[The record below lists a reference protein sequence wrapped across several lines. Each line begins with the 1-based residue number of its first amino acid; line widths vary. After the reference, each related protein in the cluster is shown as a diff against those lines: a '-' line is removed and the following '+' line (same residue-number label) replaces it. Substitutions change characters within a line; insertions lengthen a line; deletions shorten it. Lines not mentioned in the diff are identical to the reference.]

1 MKKRMKRV
9 LSLLMCSAIV
19 LTHTITYAEEM
30 VSSTLP
36 AETEVIVDTGSSSGT
51 IYVEIPE
58 PEATAAP
65 PIVEAAATPE
75 TLVPEPAAA
84 PTATVPE
91 TTAEVGDPTP
101 LPAEP
106 TVPET
111 TAPTESLHEPI
122 ENIPTEVPNDVKD
135 MITDSCENIPET
147 SVTGSAS
154 GTTSPDGVS
163 TTTSTTTI
171 TGSDEDSEYKE
182 TISESVSTNPDGSTK
197 TETTVDGEHTIT
209 DDEWH
214 DRDYQLDFDKVETG
228 QTATDEGESGSTEW
242 DYTDEN
248 GTYHQGDAEYTEG
261 SASGTI
267 TDVETT
273 VGDKDFENPNQ
284 LPGLEYPD
292 PTYPETEDLKV
303 PSSNKQ
309 DYAPEK
315 RPSENGDYY
324 YSGTGADSVYGGVIL
339 NEKGE
344 VIKYI
349 DVMQFNL
356 KEYDK
361 ENKGKKQVTYCADVN
376 TYTTNG
382 AWYTME
388 NVEDAEYYNDDAA
401 KHIKAITFNGYW
413 GTESGTG
420 SLESIKSA
428 LKDYIKANPDCG
440 ITEAEVDKL
449 TAGEAQTA
457 TQLAIWNYGNH
468 YKYKGQNVTFA
479 ASTYNNGSLHN
490 NSYDKVYFDW
500 SIEHGCI
507 GYDENGRAIPLV
519 SINEFDH
526 DEYEKRVE
534 RPVKQYNE
542 YLDQQDALSRI
553 NKLSAYLIGLA
564 DEKEEADK
572 NADSIGSETI
582 PTEVVPEE
590 EKKEPTEILKKDN
603 FIKKIALTIK
613 DKIEDHINNKDDD
626 KTNDA
631 YNVDLSFMLQVN
643 VTSNDDLVL
652 KITNAEGEV
661 IKICR
666 LAGDN
671 SATNYNMITPDEN
684 GNYTIPGLELI
695 EGNVSF
701 NMVLQ
706 GAQYLEE
713 GVYLYTAT
721 KGQNHSQTFVGIA
734 SGYNVV
740 DLSSKVDIEFNVD
753 DGEMK
758 FEHNWKNTSKTETPP
773 TEPETEPVTEPE
785 TEPESETEP
794 ITEPVTEPETEPV
807 TEKQTEPETEPV
819 TEKQT
824 ESETEPVTEKQT
836 EPITE
841 KETEPVTE
849 AQTEPVTEKESE
861 TEETELITEPETNN
875 TTPNNNIESEAPVEV
890 QSVQTGDST
899 PFVLMLT
906 LSFVSALIIIA
917 CAFYEA
923 KQRRNH

>member
-19 LTHTITYAEEM
+19 LTHTIAYAEEM
-30 VSSTLP
+30 AASTLP
-36 AETEVIVDTGSSSGT
+36 AETEVIVEAGSGGT

-58 PEATAAP
+58 PKE
-65 PIVEAAATPE
+65 VVATPAE
-75 TLVPEPAAA
+75 T
-84 PTATVPE
+84 TVTPE
-91 TTAEVGDPTP
+91 TTAEIPTATVSETAVPTAEVGEPTP

-106 TVPET
+106 ET
-111 TAPTESLHEPI
+111 TAPETSAPAESLHEPI
-122 ENIPTEVPNDVKD
+122 ENIPIEVPDDVKD
-135 MITDSCENIPET
+135 MINDSCENIPET
-147 SVTGSAS
+147 SVSDSAS
-154 GTTSPDGVS
+154 SETTPDGTSVS
-163 TTTSTTTI
+163 TSTTTI
-171 TGSDEDSEYKE
+171 TGSDEDSDYKE
-182 TISESVSTNPDGSTK
+182 TISETITSNPDGSAK
-197 TETTVDGEHTIT
+197 TETIVDGEHTIT
-209 DDEWH
+209 EDDWH

-228 QTATDEGESGSTEW
+228 ETASDEGESGSTDW
-242 DYTDEN
+242 SYTDEN
-248 GTYHQGDAEYTEG
+248 GTTHQGNAEYTEG

-273 VGDKDFENPNQ
+273 VGDKDIDNPNQ

-303 PSSNKQ
+303 PSADKADNK
-309 DYAPEK
+309 PEK
-315 RPSENGDYY
+315 RPAENGDYY
-324 YSGTGADSVYGGVIL
+324 YAGTGADSVYGGAIL

-344 VIKYI
+344 VITFL

-361 ENKGKKQVTYCADVN
+361 ENKGNKQVTYCADVN
-376 TYTTNG
+376 TYTKNG

-420 SLESIKSA
+420 SLKSIKSA

-440 ITEAEVDKL
+440 ITEADVDKL

-457 TQLAIWNYGNH
+457 TQLAIWTYGNH
-468 YKYKGQNVTFA
+468 YKYKGQNVTFT
-479 ASTYNNGSLHN
+479 ASTYNNGYLH
-490 NSYDKVYFDW
+490 DKHYNERAITVLHANGDIDF
-500 SIEHGCI
+500 
-507 GYDENGRAIPLV
+507 DENGRAVFIKPDSRPTDSHNIIYV
-519 SINEFDH
+519 NE
-526 DEYEKRVE
+526 
-534 RPVKQYNE
+534 YNA

-553 NKLSAYLIGLA
+553 NKLSAYLVGLA
-564 DEKEEADK
+564 NEKEEADN
-572 NADSIGSETI
+572 NADSTGSETT
-582 PTEVVPEE
+582 PTEAVSED

-603 FIKKIALTIK
+603 FIKKIGLTIK
-613 DKIEDHINNKDDD
+613 EKIEDHINNKDDD

-631 YNVDLSFMLQVN
+631 YNVDLSFMLQVK

-652 KITNAEGEV
+652 KITNADGEV

-671 SATNYNMITPDEN
+671 SATNYNVITADEN

-695 EGNVSF
+695 EGNISF

-721 KGQNHSQTFVGIA
+721 KGQNYSQTFVGIA

-753 DGEMK
+753 DGDMK
-758 FEHNWKNTSKTETPP
+758 FEHNWENITKTETPP

-785 TEPESETEP
+785 TEP
-794 ITEPVTEPETEPV
+794 I

-824 ESETEPVTEKQT
+824 EPVTEKETEPVTEKQT

-899 PFVLMLT
+899 PFVLMLS
-906 LSFVSALIIIA
+906 LAFASALIIMA

-923 KQRRNH
+923 KRRRNR